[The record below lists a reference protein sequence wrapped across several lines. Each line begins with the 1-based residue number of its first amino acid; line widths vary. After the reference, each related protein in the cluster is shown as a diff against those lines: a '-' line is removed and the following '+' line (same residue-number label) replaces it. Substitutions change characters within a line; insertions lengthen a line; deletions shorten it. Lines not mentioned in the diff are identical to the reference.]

1 MRYHKFRAWDKNNKR
16 MLENWKSAYMDI
28 LDGCVYELNGGF
40 DNIDATMDY
49 LYIDI
54 MEFTNFKD
62 KKNIEIYEGDIVKFY
77 DIHYVEPIIAEVSFN
92 TKLGR
97 WEIIKNLMIKI
108 SDLTEEKARMCEVIG
123 NIYEN
128 RRLLK

>member
-1 MRYHKFRAWDKNNKR
+1 MRRHKFRAWDRKNKE
-16 MLENWKSAYMDI
+16 MMDSCKSAYMDI
-28 LDGCVYELNGGF
+28 WNGTIKDFLD
-40 DNIDATMDY
+40 
-49 LYIDI
+49 IDI
-54 MEFTNFKD
+54 MEYTNFKD

-77 DIHYVEPIIAEVSFN
+77 DIHYIEPIIAEVSFN

-123 NIYEN
+123 NIYQD